1 MATAA
6 QSIAK
11 QSSPLEWFIHFVK
24 QELAPYPGR
33 TEIVARTVIAATLV
47 MIVCET
53 LRVPFAWQGA
63 IYAFLVSRES
73 PSATLRSATTIF
85 LVTVVS
91 AACFLLSA
99 SLVINLAWLHFLW
112 VIGSFFLGFYAVS
125 IFSDY
130 IVAVVFVNMISAE
143 IPLWDHHVPAEFNV
157 ERTIWLC
164 FATLIAIAITMGVEI
179 AFSRFKPG
187 DEIIAGVAERLT
199 AIQTMLASYAENNSV
214 DQATEADVVRL
225 SVVGTSIL
233 RRALRRS
240 SHSPH
245 YAEQMGAIVAL
256 TGRLVDIAANL
267 KVLTFRPTD
276 NDRRRL
282 RELAGNIAAIRSDL
296 LAGKT
301 LELKYPTERQNTPS
315 ATPLLVEMEKTVAL
329 IPEVTGSQSLSIYAP
344 RPDSGDPPRTLV
356 VRDAFTNI
364 EHIKFAAKGCLAA
377 SLCYIIFNVID
388 WPGIST
394 AVTTCFLT
402 ALSTVGASRQKQLL
416 RLSGAVAGGFLIG
429 MGSQMF
435 ILPYL
440 DSIAGFTILFILVTA
455 LASWFATSSPR
466 LSYFGIQMALAFYLI
481 NLEEFAMQTSLAVA
495 RDRVVGILLGLTMMW
510 IVFDQLWGASG
521 VLQMRGAFVS
531 TVRLLAQFAKE
542 PLSPEPQAA
551 IERSYSLREQINQGF
566 DRVRALADGV
576 LFEFGPSRN
585 QGLLWRGK
593 IREWQPQLRLLFITE
608 IALWKYRAGLPGFE
622 LPPAIAAA
630 QRGFDDELAR
640 ALEAIADRIEGR
652 PSQVGHFEEP
662 FSRLER
668 SVSGYEG
675 YEGSE
680 PQSETADRFQAL
692 LSLQH
697 RIESLATSL
706 QKGI

>member
-245 YAEQMGAIVAL
+245 YAEQ
-256 TGRLVDIAANL
+256 
-267 KVLTFRPTD
+267 
-276 NDRRRL
+276 
-282 RELAGNIAAIRSDL
+282 
-296 LAGKT
+296 
-301 LELKYPTERQNTPS
+301 
-315 ATPLLVEMEKTVAL
+315 
-329 IPEVTGSQSLSIYAP
+329 
-344 RPDSGDPPRTLV
+344 
-356 VRDAFTNI
+356 
-364 EHIKFAAKGCLAA
+364 
-377 SLCYIIFNVID
+377 
-388 WPGIST
+388 
-394 AVTTCFLT
+394 
-402 ALSTVGASRQKQLL
+402 
-416 RLSGAVAGGFLIG
+416 VAGGFLIG

>member
-6 QSIAK
+6 QLIAK
-11 QSSPLEWFIHFVK
+11 PSPPLQWFSHFAK

-33 TEIVARTVIAATLV
+33 TEIVVRTVVSATLV
-47 MIVCET
+47 MVFCET

-73 PSATLRSATTIF
+73 PRATLRSVTTIF

-91 AACFLLSA
+91 AAYCLVSA
-99 SLVINLAWLHFLW
+99 SLVVSLPWLHFLW
-112 VIGSFFLGFYAVS
+112 VIGTLFLAFYAVS
-125 IFSDY
+125 IFTDY
-130 IVAVVFVNMISAE
+130 MAAVVVVNLMSTE

-157 ERTIWLC
+157 ERTIWFC
-164 FATLIAIAITMGVEI
+164 FATLIAVAITMGVEL
-179 AFSRFKPG
+179 AFSHSKPG

-199 AIQTMLASYAENNSV
+199 AIQTLLASYAEGHSV
-214 DQATEADVVRL
+214 DQATEDNIVRL

-240 SHSPH
+240 AYSPH
-245 YAEQMGAIVAL
+245 YGEQMGAIVAL

-267 KVLTFRPTD
+267 RVLTFRLAD

-282 RELAGNIAAIRSDL
+282 RELAENIAAIRSDL
-296 LAGKT
+296 LAGRT
-301 LELKYPTERQNTPS
+301 LELKHSFAQENAPT

-329 IPEVTGSQSLSIYAP
+329 IPEATNSQSLSIYAP
-344 RPDSGDPPRTLV
+344 RPDSGDPSRAFL

-364 EHIKFAAKGCLAA
+364 EHVKFAAKGCLTAA
-377 SLCYIIFNVID
+377 LCYIIYNVID

-402 ALSTVGASRQKQLL
+402 ALSTIGSSRQKQVL
-416 RLSGAVAGGFLIG
+416 RISGALVGGFLIG
-429 MGSQMF
+429 MGSQLF

-440 DSIAGFTILFILVTA
+440 DSIAGFTILIIFVTA

-481 NLEEFAMQTSLAVA
+481 NLEEFAMRTSLAVA

-510 IVFDQLWGASG
+510 LVFDRLWGAPA
-521 VLQMRGAFVS
+521 VLEMKRAFIS
-531 TVRLLAQFAKE
+531 AVRLLAHFARE
-542 PLSPEPQAA
+542 PLSFDYQLA

-576 LFEFGPSRN
+576 LFEFGPSRY
-585 QGLLWRGK
+585 QDLGWRSK
-593 IREWQPQLRLLFITE
+593 IREWQPRLRLLFVTE
-608 IALWKYRAGLPGFE
+608 IALWKYRARLPGFE
-622 LPPAIAAA
+622 LPRTVGVA
-630 QRGFDDELAR
+630 QRAFDDELAR
-640 ALEAIADRIEGR
+640 ALEAMADRIEGR
-652 PSQVGHFEEP
+652 PSSQAKLSKASLAHLERAVRAYDAPEP
-662 FSRLER
+662 QQKLASRL
-668 SVSGYEG
+668 
-675 YEGSE
+675 
-680 PQSETADRFQAL
+680 QAL
-692 LSLQH
+692 LSLNR

-706 QKGI
+706 QKEI